1 MPLVRNN
8 TFPLA
13 SVGADCSKKFRFRS
27 TTLFAASEKN
37 MSDQDSKK
45 DSKKRPAP
53 RGKPLSMGKKKSTK
67 PKPKTR
73 GTSTTTSPARE
84 QEIRNT
90 VAKMKNDPDLT
101 YEMIR
106 HALGGYKRMRDRVAL
121 IPAHKTKLLEEK
133 KAAVTKE
140 PDKAAELEKQY
151 ARKIDNLDEI
161 VKCWRQTPYAMK
173 PQHQTTLR
181 KIRGTNPT
189 TSYMRYAGTVR
200 SEVVSANPDAKF
212 GEIGKLI
219 GERWRGLT
227 PEEKAKYDP
236 PKNKKP
242 SSGSRKVRKE
252 TSRAAPVAAC

>member
-1 MPLVRNN
+1 
-8 TFPLA
+8 
-13 SVGADCSKKFRFRS
+13 
-27 TTLFAASEKN
+27 